1 MNSNALHRLF
11 DSDEKCLREEHVVL
25 LLLFFLHQL
34 QFGQISVDDEVFF
47 AFGGDDHRGFFF
59 LDLESAQASDF
70 LLGVGFR
77 VPFPGFVLYG
87 EVFEEDFR
95 SVFSFDG

>member
-11 DSDEKCLREEHVVL
+11 DSDECLREEHVV
-25 LLLFFLHQL
+25 LFFLHQL

-47 AFGGDDHRGFFF
+47 AGGDDRGFFF

>member
-1 MNSNALHRLF
+1 MISNALHRLF
-11 DSDEKCLREEHVVL
+11 DSDEKCLREEHVV
-25 LLLFFLHQL
+25 LFFLHQL